1 MRKVVAII
9 LCCALL
15 CSCDNE
21 TTFDSVTETQAVSSL
36 LTESNTTVQTS
47 ADSEIIELPVTTVP
61 ITKNKDYEVVNLLSE
76 FAVEPRRLNEE
87 GAKRAADFI
96 SDKLDSYGWIVS
108 KEEFPVYRYTDV
120 ISEPYNL
127 GGDSEIMGTGVNVIA
142 DMPRYDENK
151 RTLILSAHYDTTAI
165 LLCIIRYLL

>member
-1 MRKVVAII
+1 MKKKLSFILVSTMFLSGCNTVEKVEYTTAEFTASKIPETAI
-9 LCCALL
+9 
-15 CSCDNE
+15 
-21 TTFDSVTETQAVSSL
+21 
-36 LTESNTTVQTS
+36 TTVASKKEITS
-47 ADSEIIELPVTTVP
+47 ASAVPV
-61 ITKNKDYEVVNLLSE
+61 TKNKDYKVVNHLSE
-76 FAVEPRRLNEE
+76 FAVEPRRLNEA
-87 GAKRAADFI
+87 GAKRAADSM
-96 SDKLDSYGWIVS
+96 SDKLENYGWIVS

>member
-47 ADSEIIELPVTTVP
+47 ADAETIELPVTTVP
-61 ITKNKDYEVVNLLSE
+61 ITKNKDYEVINLLSE
-76 FAVEPRRLNEE
+76 FAVEPRRLNED
-87 GAKRAADFI
+87 GAKRAAIFAVF
-96 SDKLDSYGWIVS
+96 L
-108 KEEFPVYRYTDV
+108 F
-120 ISEPYNL
+120 
-127 GGDSEIMGTGVNVIA
+127 A
-142 DMPRYDENK
+142 
-151 RTLILSAHYDTTAI
+151 
-165 LLCIIRYLL
+165 